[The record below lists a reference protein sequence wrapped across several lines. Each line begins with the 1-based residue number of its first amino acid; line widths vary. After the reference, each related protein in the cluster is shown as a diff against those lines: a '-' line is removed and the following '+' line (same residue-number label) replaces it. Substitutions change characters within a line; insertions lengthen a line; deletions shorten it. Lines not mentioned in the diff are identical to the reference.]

1 MIFYRDLQEI
11 KEVNRESY
19 APLFSAS
26 HLYAIWL
33 TSRSLFLFCTCYEMI
48 MTKPIAIV
56 CDHPSLKAKLS
67 VIWQD
72 CQTSNRL
79 LYLISGTLSI
89 PLSSKQE
96 NVHAVSQ
103 IACWDM
109 QHHNWFNIKLENVKS
124 TSIDLHS
131 GDTFSLFL
139 SIFYISQR
147 LTLWYFVFLYLIFLS
162 QQVLYFLLST
172 LVLTLYID
180 VVLSLSN
187 RYTKCLFEAFWV
199 VKSFS
204 SAVFSH
210 IIMTNNG
217 KICGDIWEDQRSLYE
232 YRKISNIRRT
242 KTQNLNNS
250 RLVLR
255 LSRPNIVNPGVKARM
270 KM

>member
-19 APLFSAS
+19 VPLFSAS

-33 TSRSLFLFCTCYEMI
+33 TGRSLFLFCTCYEMI
-48 MTKPIAIV
+48 MTKSIAIV
-56 CDHPSLKAKLS
+56 RDHPSLKAKLS

-124 TSIDLHS
+124 TSIDLH
-131 GDTFSLFL
+131 
-139 SIFYISQR
+139 
-147 LTLWYFVFLYLIFLS
+147 
-162 QQVLYFLLST
+162 
-172 LVLTLYID
+172 
-180 VVLSLSN
+180 

-232 YRKISNIRRT
+232 YREISNIRRT
-242 KTQNLNNS
+242 KTQNLNNC